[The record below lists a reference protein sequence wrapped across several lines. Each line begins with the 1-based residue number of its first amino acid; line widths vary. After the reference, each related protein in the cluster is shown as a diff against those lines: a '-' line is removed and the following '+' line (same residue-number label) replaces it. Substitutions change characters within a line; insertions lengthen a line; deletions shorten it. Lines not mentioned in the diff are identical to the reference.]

1 MENTQTFPRYRQAS
15 ASPRI
20 RHAAYSIVRGQ
31 AEDQPWVRPALIGL
45 LGTTA
50 LLYLWNLA
58 ASGWANAYYSA
69 AVLAGTKSW
78 AAFFFGSLDASNF
91 ITVDKAPAAL
101 WVMEISAR
109 LFGFNAWSV
118 LAPQALEGVATV
130 AIVYLAVRRYFG
142 PAAGLLAGAV
152 VALTPVAGLMFR
164 FNNPDALL
172 VLLITAATY
181 ATLRAIENGRT
192 RWLVLAGALI
202 GFGFLAKEL
211 QAFIIIPVLAGVYLI
226 AGPPSTGRRIGQVL
240 AAAVAVI
247 VSSGWWVAAVELMP
261 SASRPYIGGSQNND
275 LISLIFGYNGF
286 GRLTGNE
293 SGSVG
298 GFGALGSRWGLTG
311 WNRLFNSQFGGQISW
326 LIPAAIILL
335 GASLLLTFRRP
346 RTDIVRAAFLIWGGS
361 LLLTGAVFSF
371 AQGIIHPY
379 YTVALAPAIG
389 ALVGM
394 GGVFLWQHRSERIA
408 RLALGAAVAATA
420 LWAYV
425 LLDRSATFVPA
436 LRTAVLVV
444 GLAVAA
450 LIVGLS
456 NASRKTTLAV
466 AALGVMAVLASP
478 AASTFDTV
486 STAHTGAIPSAGPAV
501 AAASGAGGPF
511 AGGGATG
518 GFGPPGGAFGG
529 GFAGSLRAVG
539 PNSASGGG
547 GNSGDGG
554 VGNPGGGGF
563 LNSGRPAAALVSL
576 LQADASRYTWVAA
589 TIDANN
595 AAGYELAT
603 GDPVM
608 AIGGFNGTDPAP
620 TLVQFQQYVL
630 DGKIHYFIAGGGGPG
645 SGSASSNGGQIAVWV
660 QQNFTATTVGGVTVY
675 DLTTTATL
683 IPLPDHRRPPP
694 AVRTSG

>member
-142 PAAGLLAGAV
+142 PAAGLLVGAV

-172 VLLITAATY
+172 ALLITAATY

-436 LRTAVLVV
+436 LRTAVLVG

-450 LIVGLS
+450 LITGLA
-456 NASRKTTLAV
+456 NASRKTALAV

-478 AASTFDTV
+478 AAYTFDTV

-511 AGGGATG
+511 AGGGPTG
-518 GFGPPGGAFGG
+518 GFGPPGSAFGG
-529 GFAGSLRAVG
+529 GFGGDLRGVG

-547 GNSGDGG
+547 GNPGDSGA
-554 VGNPGGGGF
+554 GNPGGGGF

-620 TLVQFQQYVL
+620 TLAQFQKNVR
-630 DGKIHYFIAGGGGPG
+630 DGKIHYFIAGGRGIG
-645 SGSASSNGGQIAVWV
+645 SGSTSSNASQISAWV
-660 QQNFTATTVGGVTVY
+660 QQTFTATTVGGVTVY
-675 DLTTTATL
+675 DLTTA
-683 IPLPDHRRPPP
+683 
-694 AVRTSG
+694 AA

>member
-172 VLLITAATY
+172 ALLITAATY

-226 AGPPSTGRRIGQVL
+226 AGPPSIGRRIGQMF
-240 AAAVAVI
+240 AAAVAMI

-444 GLAVAA
+444 GLALAA
-450 LIVGLS
+450 LIMGLS
-456 NASRKTTLAV
+456 NASRKTALAV

-478 AASTFDTV
+478 AAYTFDTV

-511 AGGGATG
+511 AGGGPTG
-518 GFGPPGGAFGG
+518 GFGPPGSAFGG
-529 GFAGSLRAVG
+529 GFGGDLRGVG

-547 GNSGDGG
+547 GNPGDSGA
-554 VGNPGGGGF
+554 GNPGGGGF

-620 TLVQFQQYVL
+620 TLAQFQKNVR
-630 DGKIHYFIAGGGGPG
+630 DGKIHYFIAGGRGLG
-645 SGSASSNGGQIAVWV
+645 SGSTSSNASRISAWV
-660 QQNFTATTVGGVTVY
+660 QQTFTATTVGGVTVY
-675 DLTTTATL
+675 DLTTA
-683 IPLPDHRRPPP
+683 
-694 AVRTSG
+694 AA

>member
-1 MENTQTFPRYRQAS
+1 MCHPFASYASAVLTSAMENTRTIPTHRQDS

-20 RHAAYSIVRGQ
+20 RRAVSSLVRGRVQ
-31 AEDQPWVRPALIGL
+31 DPVWVRPTFVAL

-91 ITVDKAPAAL
+91 ITVDKAPASL

-130 AIVYLAVRRYFG
+130 AIVYVAVRRWFG

-172 VLLITAATY
+172 VLLVTAATY

-202 GFGFLAKEL
+202 GGGFLAKEL
-211 QAFIIIPVLAGVYLI
+211 QAFIIIPILAGVYLL
-226 AGPPSTGRRIGQVL
+226 AGPPSIGRRIGQVL
-240 AAAVAVI
+240 AAALTVI
-247 VSSGWWVAAVELMP
+247 VSSGWWIAAVELVP

-298 GFGALGSRWGLTG
+298 GFGALGARWGLTG
-311 WNRLFNSQFGGQISW
+311 WNRLFNPQFGGQISW
-326 LIPAAIILL
+326 LIPGAVILL
-335 GASLLLTFRRP
+335 GASLLLSWRRP
-346 RTDIVRAAFLIWGGS
+346 RTDMVRSAFLIWGGG

-379 YTVALAPAIG
+379 SPVARAPAIG

-394 GGVFLWQHRSERIA
+394 GGIFLWRHRSERIV
-408 RLALGAAVAATA
+408 RLALAGAVEIG
-420 LWAYV
+420 
-425 LLDRSATFVPA
+425 R
-436 LRTAVLVV
+436 
-444 GLAVAA
+444 
-450 LIVGLS
+450 
-456 NASRKTTLAV
+456 ASCRERV
-466 AALGVMAVLASP
+466 EIS
-478 AASTFDTV
+478 
-486 STAHTGAIPSAGPAV
+486 
-501 AAASGAGGPF
+501 
-511 AGGGATG
+511 
-518 GFGPPGGAFGG
+518 
-529 GFAGSLRAVG
+529 
-539 PNSASGGG
+539 
-547 GNSGDGG
+547 
-554 VGNPGGGGF
+554 
-563 LNSGRPAAALVSL
+563 
-576 LQADASRYTWVAA
+576 
-589 TIDANN
+589 
-595 AAGYELAT
+595 
-603 GDPVM
+603 
-608 AIGGFNGTDPAP
+608 
-620 TLVQFQQYVL
+620 
-630 DGKIHYFIAGGGGPG
+630 
-645 SGSASSNGGQIAVWV
+645 
-660 QQNFTATTVGGVTVY
+660 
-675 DLTTTATL
+675 
-683 IPLPDHRRPPP
+683 
-694 AVRTSG
+694 

>member
-1 MENTQTFPRYRQAS
+1 MENTRTLPTFRPPS
-15 ASPRI
+15 TSSSP
-20 RHAAYSIVRGQ
+20 A
-31 AEDQPWVRPALIGL
+31 WVRPAFLGL
-45 LGTTA
+45 LGTTG

-91 ITVDKAPAAL
+91 ITVDKAPGAL

-130 AIVYLAVRRYFG
+130 AIVYLAVRRWFG

-172 VLLITAATY
+172 VLLITGATY
-181 ATLRAIENGRT
+181 ATLRALENGRT

-202 GFGFLAKEL
+202 GAGFLAKEL
-211 QAFIIIPVLAGVYLI
+211 QAFIIIPVLAGVYLL
-226 AGPPSTGRRIGQVL
+226 AGRPSLGRRIGQVL

-247 VSSGWWVAAVELMP
+247 VSSGWWVAAVELIP

-275 LISLIFGYNGF
+275 LISLVFGYNGF

-326 LIPAAIILL
+326 LIPAAVILL

-346 RTDIVRAAFLIWGGS
+346 RTDIGRAAFLIWGGS
-361 LLLTGAVFSF
+361 LILTGAVFSF

-394 GGVFLWQHRSERIA
+394 GGVYLWQHRSERIA
-408 RLALGAAVAATA
+408 RLALAGAVAGTS
-420 LWAYV
+420 LWAFV
-425 LLDRSATFVPA
+425 LLGRSSAFVPGLPA
-436 LRTAVLVV
+436 AVLVA
-444 GLAVAA
+444 GLIAA
-450 LIVGLS
+450 ILIVGLS
-456 NASRKTTLAV
+456 TASRNTALAI
-466 AALGVMAVLASP
+466 AVLAAVAVLAGP
-478 AASTFDTV
+478 AAYTIDTV
-486 STAHTGAIPSAGPAV
+486 STTHSGAIPSAGPAV
-501 AAASGAGGPF
+501 ATGTGPGGAF
-511 AGGGATG
+511 AGGGAG
-518 GFGPPGGAFGG
+518 RFGTPGSAFGG
-529 GFAGSLRAVG
+529 GFGGGFPRGG
-539 PNSASGGG
+539 PNSAFAGGG
-547 GNSGDGG
+547 GNPGG
-554 VGNPGGGGF
+554 AGGGNPSGGAGF
-563 LNSGRPAAALVSL
+563 LGASRPAADLVSL
-576 LQADASRYTWVAA
+576 LQANANHYTWVAA
-589 TIDANN
+589 TVDANN

-620 TLVQFQQYVL
+620 TLAQFQQYVRG
-630 DGKIHYFIAGGGGPG
+630 GKIHYFIAGGRGLG
-645 SGSASSNGGQIAVWV
+645 SGSTSSNAGQISAWV

-675 DLTTTATL
+675 DLTT
-683 IPLPDHRRPPP
+683 P
-694 AVRTSG
+694 AA

>member
-1 MENTQTFPRYRQAS
+1 MENTRTLPTHRQDS

-20 RHAAYSIVRGQ
+20 RGAVYSLVRGQ
-31 AEDQPWVRPALIGL
+31 AQDSAWVRPALFGL

-91 ITVDKAPAAL
+91 ITVDKAPASL

-130 AIVYLAVRRYFG
+130 AIVYVAVRRWFG

-172 VLLITAATY
+172 VLLVTAATY

-202 GFGFLAKEL
+202 GGGFLAKEL
-211 QAFIIIPVLAGVYLI
+211 QAFIIIPILAGVYLL
-226 AGPPSTGRRIGQVL
+226 AGPPSIGRRIGQVL
-240 AAAVAVI
+240 AAAVTVI
-247 VSSGWWVAAVELMP
+247 VSSGWWIAAVELVP

-298 GFGALGSRWGLTG
+298 GFGALGARWGLTG
-311 WNRLFNSQFGGQISW
+311 WNRLFNSQFGGQVSW
-326 LIPAAIILL
+326 LIPGALILL

-346 RTDIVRAAFLIWGGS
+346 RTDIVRAAFLVWGGS

-394 GGVFLWQHRSERIA
+394 GGVFLWRRRSERVA
-408 RLALGAAVAATA
+408 RLALGAAVAVTA
-420 LWAYV
+420 LWAFV
-425 LLDRSATFVPA
+425 LLDRSVTFVPV
-436 LRTAVLVV
+436 LRTAVLVA
-444 GLAVAA
+444 GLIAAA

-456 NASRKTTLAV
+456 NAPRKAV
-466 AALGVMAVLASP
+466 FTIAAVGLMAALAGP
-478 AASTFDTV
+478 AAYTIDTV

-501 AAASGAGGPF
+501 AAGNV
-511 AGGGATG
+511 AGGGFPG
-518 GFGPPGGAFGG
+518 GGGGGRFVPPGGAFGG
-529 GFAGSLRAVG
+529 GF
-539 PNSASGGG
+539 
-547 GNSGDGG
+547 
-554 VGNPGGGGF
+554 GGGF
-563 LNSGRPAAALVSL
+563 LDSSRPAADLVSL
-576 LQADASRYTWVAA
+576 LQASASRYTWVAA
-589 TIDANN
+589 TTTANS

-603 GDPVM
+603 GDAVM

-620 TLVQFQQYVL
+620 TLAQFQQYVR
-630 DGKIHYFIAGGGGPG
+630 DGKIHYFIGGGSGPG
-645 SGSASSNGGQIAVWV
+645 SASTNSTTSQITAWV
-660 QQNFTATTVGGVTVY
+660 QQTFTATTVGGVTVY
-675 DLTTTATL
+675 DLTVAAT
-683 IPLPDHRRPPP
+683 
-694 AVRTSG
+694 

>member
-1 MENTQTFPRYRQAS
+1 M
-15 ASPRI
+15 
-20 RHAAYSIVRGQ
+20 VRGQ
-31 AEDQPWVRPALIGL
+31 VKDPAWVRPALFGL
-45 LGTTA
+45 LGSTA

-91 ITVDKAPAAL
+91 ITVDKAPASL

-130 AIVYLAVRRYFG
+130 AIVYLAVRRWFG

-192 RWLVLAGALI
+192 RWLVLAGTLI
-202 GFGFLAKEL
+202 GVGFLAKEL
-211 QAFIIIPVLAGVYLI
+211 QAFIIIPVLAAVYLL
-226 AGPPSTGRRIGQVL
+226 AGPPSLGRRIGQVL

-247 VSSGWWVAAVELMP
+247 VSSSWWIAAVELVP

-293 SGSVG
+293 SGSIG
-298 GFGALGSRWGLTG
+298 GFGALGARWGLTG
-311 WNRLFNSQFGGQISW
+311 WNRLFNPQFGGQISW
-326 LIPAAIILL
+326 LIPGAVILL
-335 GASLLLTFRRP
+335 GASLLLTWRRP
-346 RTDIVRAAFLIWGGS
+346 RTDLVRAGFLIWGGS
-361 LLLTGAVFSF
+361 LVLTGAVFSF

-379 YTVALAPAIG
+379 YTVALAPPIG

-394 GGVFLWQHRSERIA
+394 GSVYLWQRRSEPIA
-408 RLALGAAVAATA
+408 RLALGGAAAVTA
-420 LWAYV
+420 LWAAV
-425 LLDRSATFVPA
+425 LLGRSPNFLPA
-436 LRTAVLVV
+436 LQTGVVLAGLAAAVLI
-444 GLAVAA
+444 GFGAKAPRKAA
-450 LIVGLS
+450 LTIG
-456 NASRKTTLAV
+456 
-466 AALGVMAVLASP
+466 ALGLMAVLAGP
-478 AASTFDTV
+478 ASYTFDTV
-486 STAHTGAIPSAGPAV
+486 STAHTGAIPSAGPVV
-501 AAASGAGGPF
+501 AAANGPGGPL
-511 AGGGATG
+511 AGGGGARG
-518 GFGPPGGAFGG
+518 LGPPPGSAFRGGGG
-529 GFAGSLRAVG
+529 GFLGRG
-539 PNSASGGG
+539 PNSAVGGG
-547 GNSGDGG
+547 
-554 VGNPGGGGF
+554 GNPGGGGF
-563 LNSGRPAAALVSL
+563 LDSTTPASDLVSL
-576 LQADASRYTWVAA
+576 LQANASRYNWVAA
-589 TIDANN
+589 TVRANS

-620 TLVQFQQYVL
+620 TLAQFQQYVH
-630 DGKIHYFIAGGGGPG
+630 DGKIHYFIGGGGGPG
-645 SGSASSNGGQIAVWV
+645 SGSTSSTGSQISAWV
-660 QQNFTATTVGGVTVY
+660 QQNFTATTVSGVTIY
-675 DLTTTATL
+675 DLT
-683 IPLPDHRRPPP
+683 PSLP
-694 AVRTSG
+694 

>member
-1 MENTQTFPRYRQAS
+1 MENTRTLPTYRPAS
-15 ASPRI
+15 TSSWI
-20 RHAAYSIVRGQ
+20 RRAVSSLVRGRV
-31 AEDQPWVRPALIGL
+31 EDPSWVRPALIGL
-45 LGTTA
+45 LGTTG

-91 ITVDKAPAAL
+91 ITVDKAPGAL

-118 LAPQALEGVATV
+118 LAPQALEGMATV
-130 AIVYLAVRRYFG
+130 AIVYLAVRRWFG
-142 PAAGLLAGAV
+142 PAAGLLAGTV

-172 VLLITAATY
+172 VLLVTAAIY

-202 GFGFLAKEL
+202 GGGFLAKEL
-211 QAFIIIPVLAGVYLI
+211 QAFIIIPVLAGVYLL
-226 AGPPSTGRRIGQVL
+226 AGPPSVGRRIAQVL

-247 VSSGWWVAAVELMP
+247 VSSGWWIAAVELIP

-275 LISLIFGYNGF
+275 LVSLIFGYNGF

-293 SGSVG
+293 SGSIG
-298 GFGALGSRWGLTG
+298 GFGAIGSRWGLTG
-311 WNRLFNSQFGGQISW
+311 WNRLFNSQFGGQVSW
-326 LIPAAIILL
+326 LIPAAVILL

-346 RTDIVRAAFLIWGGS
+346 RTDVVRAAFLIWGGS

-394 GGVFLWQHRSERIA
+394 GSVYLWQHRSERIA
-408 RLALGAAVAATA
+408 RLALGGAVGVTA

-425 LLDRSATFVPA
+425 LLGRSSTFVPG
-436 LRTAVLVV
+436 LRTAVLVA
-444 GLAVAA
+444 GLTAA
-450 LIVGLS
+450 ILIVSLT
-456 NASRKTTLAV
+456 NASRKTALAI
-466 AALGVMAVLASP
+466 AALGAVAVLAGP
-478 AASTFDTV
+478 AAYTFDTV
-486 STAHTGAIPSAGPAV
+486 STTHSGAIPSAGPAL
-501 AAASGAGGPF
+501 ATQGGPGGAF
-511 AGGGATG
+511 GGGGAR
-518 GFGPPGGAFGG
+518 FGAPGGAFGG
-529 GFAGSLRAVG
+529 GFGGGFPRGG
-539 PNSASGGG
+539 PNSAFGGGNPPGGG
-547 GNSGDGG
+547 GNPSAGA
-554 VGNPGGGGF
+554 GF
-563 LNSGRPAAALVSL
+563 LGSGRPAADLVSL
-576 LQADASRYTWVAA
+576 LQANASRYTWVAA
-589 TIDANN
+589 TIDANS

-620 TLVQFQQYVL
+620 TLAQFQQYVR
-630 DGKIHYFIAGGGGPG
+630 DGKIHYFIGGVGR
-645 SGSASSNGGQIAVWV
+645 GSAGTSSTASQIAAWV

-675 DLTTTATL
+675 DLT
-683 IPLPDHRRPPP
+683 P
-694 AVRTSG
+694 AAA

>member
-20 RHAAYSIVRGQ
+20 RHAAYSLVRGQ
-31 AEDQPWVRPALIGL
+31 AADPSWVRTALIGL

-91 ITVDKAPAAL
+91 ITVDKAPGAL

-109 LFGFNAWSV
+109 LFGFSAWSV

-130 AIVYLAVRRYFG
+130 AIVYLAVRRWFG
-142 PAAGLLAGAV
+142 PAAGLFAGAV
-152 VALTPVAGLMFR
+152 VALTPVAGLM
-164 FNNPDALL
+164 
-172 VLLITAATY
+172 
-181 ATLRAIENGRT
+181 
-192 RWLVLAGALI
+192 
-202 GFGFLAKEL
+202 
-211 QAFIIIPVLAGVYLI
+211 
-226 AGPPSTGRRIGQVL
+226 
-240 AAAVAVI
+240 
-247 VSSGWWVAAVELMP
+247 
-261 SASRPYIGGSQNND
+261 
-275 LISLIFGYNGF
+275 FGYNGF

-293 SGSVG
+293 SGSIG
-298 GFGALGSRWGLTG
+298 GLGALGSRWGLTG
-311 WNRLFNSQFGGQISW
+311 WNRLFNAQFGGQVSW
-326 LIPAAIILL
+326 LIPGAVILL
-335 GASLLLTFRRP
+335 GASLLMMSRRP
-346 RTDIVRAAFLIWGGS
+346 RTDMVRAAFLIWGGS

-420 LWAYV
+420 LWAFV

-436 LRTAVLVV
+436 LRTAVLVG

-450 LIVGLS
+450 LITGLA
-456 NASRKTTLAV
+456 NASRKTALAV
-466 AALGVMAVLASP
+466 AALGVVAVLASP
-478 AASTFDTV
+478 AAYTFDTV

-511 AGGGATG
+511 AGGGPTG

-529 GFAGSLRAVG
+529 GFGGDRRGVG

-547 GNSGDGG
+547 GNPGDGG

-576 LQADASRYTWVAA
+576 RQAHASRYTWVAA

-620 TLVQFQQYVL
+620 TLAQFQKNVR
-630 DGKIHYFIAGGGGPG
+630 DGKIHYFIAGGGGL
-645 SGSASSNGGQIAVWV
+645 GSASTSSNASQISAWV

-675 DLTTTATL
+675 DLTTTAT
-683 IPLPDHRRPPP
+683 
-694 AVRTSG
+694 

>member
-20 RHAAYSIVRGQ
+20 RHAAYSLVRGQ
-31 AEDQPWVRPALIGL
+31 AVDPPWVRPALIGL

-118 LAPQALEGVATV
+118 LAPQAVEGVATI

-142 PAAGLLAGAV
+142 PAAGLLAGVV

-226 AGPPSTGRRIGQVL
+226 AGPPALGRRIGQVL

-298 GFGALGSRWGLTG
+298 DFGALGSRWGLTG

-346 RTDIVRAAFLIWGGS
+346 RTDIVPAAILIWGAS
-361 LLLTGAVFSF
+361 LVLTGAVVSIGE
-371 AQGIIHPY
+371 GILHHAF
-379 YTVALAPAIG
+379 TVARSPQRARPSPRPA
-389 ALVGM
+389 
-394 GGVFLWQHRSERIA
+394 ERAARLPAAA
-408 RLALGAAVAATA
+408 RLADSAHLGAPLVAA
-420 LWAYV
+420 
-425 LLDRSATFVPA
+425 SAA
-436 LRTAVLVV
+436 ICAV
-444 GLAVAA
+444 
-450 LIVGLS
+450 
-456 NASRKTTLAV
+456 
-466 AALGVMAVLASP
+466 
-478 AASTFDTV
+478 
-486 STAHTGAIPSAGPAV
+486 
-501 AAASGAGGPF
+501 
-511 AGGGATG
+511 
-518 GFGPPGGAFGG
+518 
-529 GFAGSLRAVG
+529 
-539 PNSASGGG
+539 
-547 GNSGDGG
+547 
-554 VGNPGGGGF
+554 
-563 LNSGRPAAALVSL
+563 
-576 LQADASRYTWVAA
+576 
-589 TIDANN
+589 
-595 AAGYELAT
+595 
-603 GDPVM
+603 
-608 AIGGFNGTDPAP
+608 
-620 TLVQFQQYVL
+620 
-630 DGKIHYFIAGGGGPG
+630 
-645 SGSASSNGGQIAVWV
+645 
-660 QQNFTATTVGGVTVY
+660 
-675 DLTTTATL
+675 
-683 IPLPDHRRPPP
+683 
-694 AVRTSG
+694 

>member
-1 MENTQTFPRYRQAS
+1 METTRTLPTYRPAS
-15 ASPRI
+15 SSSRI
-20 RHAAYSIVRGQ
+20 RRAASSLVRGRV
-31 AEDQPWVRPALIGL
+31 EDPAWARPALIGL
-45 LGTTA
+45 LGTTG

-69 AVLAGTKSW
+69 AVLAGTKNW

-91 ITVDKAPAAL
+91 ITVDKAPGSL

-109 LFGFNAWSV
+109 LCGFNAWSV

-130 AIVYLAVRRYFG
+130 ALVYLAVRRWFG
-142 PAAGLLAGAV
+142 PAAGLFAGAV

-172 VLLITAATY
+172 VLLMTAATY

-202 GFGFLAKEL
+202 GGGFLAKEL
-211 QAFIIIPVLAGVYLI
+211 QAFIIIPVLAGVYLF
-226 AGPPSTGRRIGQVL
+226 AGPPSIGRRIGQVL

-247 VSSGWWVAAVELMP
+247 VSSGWWIAAVELVP

-293 SGSVG
+293 SGSIG
-298 GFGALGSRWGLTG
+298 GLGALGSRWGLTG
-311 WNRLFNSQFGGQISW
+311 WNRLFNDQFGGQVSW
-326 LIPAAIILL
+326 LIPAAVILL

-346 RTDIVRAAFLIWGGS
+346 RTDIVRAAFLTWGGS
-361 LLLTGAVFSF
+361 LILTGAVFSF

-394 GGVFLWQHRSERIA
+394 GGVYLWQHRSESIA
-408 RLALGAAVAATA
+408 RLALAGAVGGTA
-420 LWAYV
+420 LWAFI
-425 LLDRSATFVPA
+425 LLGRSSNFVPS
-436 LRTAVLVV
+436 LRTGVLVA
-444 GLAVAA
+444 GLAAA
-450 LIVGLS
+450 VLIVGLS
-456 NASRKTTLAV
+456 KASRNTALAI
-466 AALGVMAVLASP
+466 AALGVVAVLAGP
-478 AASTFDTV
+478 AAYTFDTV
-486 STAHTGAIPSAGPAV
+486 STAHSGAIPSAGPTV
-501 AAASGAGGPF
+501 ASGSGPGGGI
-511 AGGGATG
+511 AGGGG
-518 GFGPPGGAFGG
+518 GGRFGAPGGAFGG
-529 GFAGSLRAVG
+529 GFRGGFPDGG
-539 PNSASGGG
+539 PNSAFG
-547 GNSGDGG
+547 GNPG
-554 VGNPGGGGF
+554 GNPGGGAGF
-563 LNSGRPAAALVSL
+563 LDSSRPAADLVSL
-576 LQADASRYTWVAA
+576 LQANASRYTWVAA
-589 TIDANN
+589 TTGANS

-620 TLVQFQQYVL
+620 TLAQFQQYVR
-630 DGKIHYFIAGGGGPG
+630 DGKIHYFVGGGSGPG
-645 SGSASSNGGQIAVWV
+645 SASTSSSASQISAWV

-675 DLTTTATL
+675 DLTTSA
-683 IPLPDHRRPPP
+683 P
-694 AVRTSG
+694 